1 MEIISFGEYTNGK
14 SYKVL
19 DERQMRGSAG
29 IMLLLATI
37 AFINGFI
44 IKRYE
49 VLPYISGFLVLN
61 FLIGLFIN
69 PKFAPTVFI
78 SYMFVQKQSPLFI
91 GAIQKRFAW
100 SLGLILSSCIFI
112 LSLFL
117 LSDVSYFEPV
127 CFLCLVCLALL
138 FMETAFGICLGCKLY
153 DFTINLKLMKKPE
166 EKPNC
171 MGDVC
176 ATEIK

>member
-78 SYMFVQKQSPLFI
+78 YIFY
-91 GAIQKRFAW
+91 W
-100 SLGLILSSCIFI
+100 DLGGNF
-112 LSLFL
+112 
-117 LSDVSYFEPV
+117 
-127 CFLCLVCLALL
+127 
-138 FMETAFGICLGCKLY
+138 
-153 DFTINLKLMKKPE
+153 
-166 EKPNC
+166 
-171 MGDVC
+171 
-176 ATEIK
+176 